1 MRTHTHTH
9 PHTQGLLEMMYSR
22 IDEWVNA
29 FITDMQQ
36 IVPSLQQVSV
46 ILPSVSVI
54 LKKLKA
60 PKFIEK

>member
-1 MRTHTHTH
+1 
-9 PHTQGLLEMMYSR
+9 MMYSR